1 MINPSWQLRVMISTL
16 LSRAEDLLRE
26 SHYLTFSLLS
36 LSLSL
41 SNQWFIHQVNTK
53 TVTDDE
59 TIKTPAPHPVC
70 LTHLLQPQQQCL
82 QIARIFARN
91 LQHTD
96 RSRQTRNTTVAI
108 LMLGIFS
115 MMNSVMQH
123 RPSQFLLVFTCAD
136 DCSKKCTKLYLISTT
151 STLMTVL
158 TMTTT
163 LTRIVDNKIS

>member
-1 MINPSWQLRVMISTL
+1 MISTL

-26 SHYLTFSLLS
+26 SYYSTFSLLS
-36 LSLSL
+36 LSHSQTNDLFIKSTQRLSL
-41 SNQWFIHQVNTK
+41 VMRLSKHRLLT
-53 TVTDDE
+53 E
-59 TIKTPAPHPVC
+59 S

-123 RPSQFLLVFTCAD
+123 RPSQFLSEFTCAD